1 MQRNDKKMKLR
12 IWKDNKGVTLIALV
26 ITIVILLILAGIA
39 VGSTVGER
47 GTISQSREANEQA
60 EKESIVQKIQADALV
75 EKEKK
80 NRSLTYDEFI
90 EVVEEGNY
98 GTINGDILT
107 TSSGYEI
114 NLSELYQ
121 GE

>member
-1 MQRNDKKMKLR
+1 MKLR

-60 EKESIVQKIQADALV
+60 EKESIVQKIQADVLV

>member
-1 MQRNDKKMKLR
+1 MKKTVYKES
-12 IWKDNKGVTLIALV
+12 KGITLIALV
-26 ITIVILLILAGIA
+26 ITIVVLLILASIGI
-39 VGSTVGER
+39 GSIVGEK

-60 EKESIVQKIQADALV
+60 EKESIVQKIQADVLV

-80 NRSLTYDEFI
+80 NRSLTHDEFI

>member
-1 MQRNDKKMKLR
+1 MKL
-12 IWKDNKGVTLIALV
+12 KKYEKNKGITLIALV
-26 ITIVILLILAGIA
+26 ITIVILLILAGIGI
-39 VGSTVGER
+39 GSTIGEK
-47 GTISQSREANEQA
+47 GTINQAKESNEQA
-60 EKESIVQKIQADALV
+60 EKESIKQKIQADVLV

-80 NRSLTYDEFI
+80 NRSLTHDEFI
-90 EVVEEGNY
+90 EIVENGNY

-114 NLSELYQ
+114 DLSELYQ

>member
-1 MQRNDKKMKLR
+1 MK
-12 IWKDNKGVTLIALV
+12 IEGCKENKGVTLIALV
-26 ITIVILLILAGIA
+26 ITIVILMILAGIA
-39 VGSTVGER
+39 IGSTVGER
-47 GTISQSREANEQA
+47 GTINQARQSNEQA
-60 EKESIVQKIQADALV
+60 ERESIVQKIQADALV

-90 EVVEEGNY
+90 DVVESGNY

-114 NLSELYQ
+114 YLSELYQ

>member
-1 MQRNDKKMKLR
+1 MKKTVYKES
-12 IWKDNKGVTLIALV
+12 KGITLIALV
-26 ITIVILLILAGIA
+26 ITIAVLLILASIGI
-39 VGSTVGER
+39 GSIVGEK

-60 EKESIVQKIQADALV
+60 EKESIVQKIQADVLV

-80 NRSLTYDEFI
+80 NRSLTHDEFI

>member
-1 MQRNDKKMKLR
+1 MKKTVYKES
-12 IWKDNKGVTLIALV
+12 KGITLIALV
-26 ITIVILLILAGIA
+26 ITIVVLLILASIGI
-39 VGSTVGER
+39 GSIVGEK
-47 GTISQSREANEQA
+47 GTISQSNEANEQA
-60 EKESIVQKIQADALV
+60 EKESIVQKIQADVLV

-80 NRSLTYDEFI
+80 NRSLTHDEFI

-107 TSSGYEI
+107 TSEGYEI

>member
-1 MQRNDKKMKLR
+1 MKKTVYKES
-12 IWKDNKGVTLIALV
+12 KGITLIALV
-26 ITIVILLILAGIA
+26 ITIVVLLILASIGI
-39 VGSTVGER
+39 GSIVGEK

-60 EKESIVQKIQADALV
+60 EKESIVQKIQVDVLV

-80 NRSLTYDEFI
+80 NRSLTHDEFI
-90 EVVEEGNY
+90 EIVENGNY

-114 NLSELYQ
+114 DLSELYQ

>member
-1 MQRNDKKMKLR
+1 MNFKMYKE
-12 IWKDNKGVTLIALV
+12 NKGITLIAMV
-26 ITIVILLILAGIA
+26 ITIVMLLILAGIA
-39 VGSTVGER
+39 LGSIGGEK
-47 GTISQSREANEQA
+47 GTISQSKEANEQA
-60 EKESIVQKIQADALV
+60 QKESIIQKIQADVLL

-80 NRSLTYDEFI
+80 NRSLTHDEFI